1 MYITG
6 VRQTATRKG
15 VMFNFSR
22 NESKTTEKAVMKP
35 PRTEPLRIRV
45 EENEHITLSK
55 LSVPQRGFYFG
66 QNLKGGENLER
77 IHELIKALN
86 ISDVITSTQ
95 FKVGGAIG
103 GGLGTI
109 INLLYGKA
117 NLIWI
122 SIYCWII
129 MLDWITGSKASKL
142 DGTYSSQ
149 YGIEGITRTVVL
161 LSLPVLAHLFDIAL
175 KLPDFFFFMV
185 VGGLSYHI
193 LIVSQQTV
201 HELAGEN
208 GFLHGY

>member
-1 MYITG
+1 M
-6 VRQTATRKG
+6 
-15 VMFNFSR
+15 
-22 NESKTTEKAVMKP
+22 
-35 PRTEPLRIRV
+35 
-45 EENEHITLSK
+45 
-55 LSVPQRGFYFG
+55 
-66 QNLKGGENLER
+66 
-77 IHELIKALN
+77 N

-193 LIVSQQTV
+193 
-201 HELAGEN
+201 
-208 GFLHGY
+208 F

>member
-1 MYITG
+1 MSKN
-6 VRQTATRKG
+6 QACS
-15 VMFNFSR
+15 SR
-22 NESKTTEKAVMKP
+22 
-35 PRTEPLRIRV
+35 L
-45 EENEHITLSK
+45 
-55 LSVPQRGFYFG
+55 FYFG

-77 IHELIKALN
+77 IQELIKALN

-95 FKVGGAIG
+95 FKVGGIIS
-103 GGLGTI
+103 GGLGTL

-117 NLIWI
+117 NLIWVG
-122 SIYCWII
+122 IYCWII

-161 LSLPVLAHLFDIAL
+161 LSLPALAHLFDIAL

-193 LIVSQQTV
+193 FNSFAANCARIGWERWIPAWLLESVASEIQAKIQRSDARKEKQNKQ
-201 HELAGEN
+201 
-208 GFLHGY
+208 

>member
-1 MYITG
+1 M
-6 VRQTATRKG
+6 
-15 VMFNFSR
+15 
-22 NESKTTEKAVMKP
+22 
-35 PRTEPLRIRV
+35 
-45 EENEHITLSK
+45 
-55 LSVPQRGFYFG
+55 
-66 QNLKGGENLER
+66 ER
-77 IHELIKALN
+77 IQELIKALN

-103 GGLGTI
+103 GGLGTL

-117 NLIWI
+117 NVIWI
-122 SIYCWII
+122 GIYCWII

-161 LSLPVLAHLFDIAL
+161 LSLPALAHLFDIAL

-193 LIVSQQTV
+193 FNSFAANCARIGWEKWIPAWLLESIASEIQAKIQRSDARKEKQNKKI
-201 HELAGEN
+201 HALQK
-208 GFLHGY
+208 